1 LEFETEVLLQS
12 SVVWTRG
19 GYVLVGFRV
28 LYRKEDFLV
37 LGVLNIFRKLKNNW
51 VEFSKILDIKKKRE
65 KRKKLVLSHVD
76 PLDSIL

>member
-1 LEFETEVLLQS
+1 
-12 SVVWTRG
+12 
-19 GYVLVGFRV
+19 VGFRV
-28 LYRKEDFLV
+28 FYRKEDFLV